1 MTTTKISSVSGRDR
15 LATAVGTFLDVRL
28 GVIKPPLLKKAQTA
42 VITVFFYSCVL
53 ISAGFTRM
61 LWRMVHCIEGWT

>member
-42 VITVFFYSCVL
+42 VISRPQWFCIHIKGAPTVNCRELYKP
-53 ISAGFTRM
+53 
-61 LWRMVHCIEGWT
+61 